1 MQPGNPQPDIIRF
14 AIVRAV
20 ERRGM
25 TYAETAEML
34 GIGEASVSRILR
46 RHRETGSVAPK
57 PRGGGRLSPIT
68 GAVAEQ
74 LVLLVQDM
82 PDATIEEMLEALVE
96 RTGIETSESAVKRAL
111 HRLGFSRKKRSSS
124 RQSAT
129 SRTT

>member
-1 MQPGNPQPDIIRF
+1 
-14 AIVRAV
+14 
-20 ERRGM
+20 M

-57 PRGGGRLSPIT
+57 SRGGGRVSPIT

-74 LVLLVQDM
+74 LVLLAQDM
-82 PDATIEEMLEALVE
+82 PDATIQEMLEALVE

-111 HRLGFSRKKRSSS
+111 HRLGFSRKEKSSS

-129 SRTT
+129 SGTT